1 MADEIALSV
10 SVVINNGF
18 LREQFV
24 PGQIML
30 DQDTPA
36 AGGYVQSIGTS
47 EETIDFGSCSFP
59 YGGLLILRNLED
71 AYTIEVGPAIGGTGT
86 AMEVLMKLYPGMLAI
101 LPLDPDAQVVAKA
114 YGGSAQ
120 LFVRLYPYDQNPGS

>member
-1 MADEIALSV
+1 VADEIALSV

-30 DQDTPA
+30 DQDVPA

-47 EETIDFGSCSFP
+47 EEVIDFGSCEYP
-59 YGGLLILRNLED
+59 YGGLLI
-71 AYTIEVGPAIGGTGT
+71 P
-86 AMEVLMKLYPGMLAI
+86 LAE
-101 LPLDPDAQVVAKA
+101 LARQWR
-114 YGGSAQ
+114 
-120 LFVRLYPYDQNPGS
+120 F